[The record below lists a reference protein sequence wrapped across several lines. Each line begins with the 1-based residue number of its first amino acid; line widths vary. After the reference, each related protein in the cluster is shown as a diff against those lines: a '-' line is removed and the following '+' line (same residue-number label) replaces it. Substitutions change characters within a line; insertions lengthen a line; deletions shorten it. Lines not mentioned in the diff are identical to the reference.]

1 MNVLFKCFQCIKDEI
16 DENKEKEKEG
26 FIKFVIHSYSK
37 NKVKEPCKKGRLCKH
52 FSEIELNYETKYGF
66 FTLGWKVYIYN
77 VSVRCD
83 KCKKWLNFANITFNK
98 DKKDYEEVRDCC
110 DNVIAYSA
118 NEGKY
123 KCSNEGKKLQKK
135 INQQVKEIQAAEEK
149 LQKLKEEAE
158 RLEKEEKLMREK
170 EERERKEKE
179 EEERKE
185 KEEEERKE
193 KNRRRQYDKEN
204 KEMLEIIKQQEKEEK
219 ELNQR
224 VNTGTSWIEE
234 QMSQMIKEADIA
246 YSKNITFDAQKNIN
260 ANYKYQSGKS

>member
-66 FTLGWKVYIYN
+66 FTIGWKVYIYN
-77 VSVRCD
+77 VNVRCT
-83 KCKKWLNFANITFNK
+83 KCKDRRLYFADITFNK
-98 DKKDYEEVRDCC
+98 EKISYEEVRDCH
-110 DNVIAYSA
+110 DNVIVYSA
-118 NEGKY
+118 HEGKYACGNEGK
-123 KCSNEGKKLQKK
+123 ELQKK

-179 EEERKE
+179 VEERK
-185 KEEEERKE
+185 KE
-193 KNRRRQYDKEN
+193 KKRKKKKEKKRIVKDN
-204 KEMLEIIKQQEKEEK
+204 MKKKIKKC
-219 ELNQR
+219 LR
-224 VNTGTSWIEE
+224 L
-234 QMSQMIKEADIA
+234 
-246 YSKNITFDAQKNIN
+246 
-260 ANYKYQSGKS
+260 

>member
-26 FIKFVIHSYSK
+26 FKKFVIHSYSR
-37 NKVKEPCKKGRLCKH
+37 NKEKEPYEIKEFCKH
-52 FSEIELNYETKYGF
+52 FSKIKLYYQTKYGF

-77 VSVRCD
+77 ISV
-83 KCKKWLNFANITFNK
+83 KCNKCPKVLNFANITFNK
-98 DKKDYEEVRDCC
+98 EKKEYEEVRDCC
-110 DNVIAYSA
+110 DNVIVYSA
-118 NEGKY
+118 HEGKY
-123 KCSNEGKKLQKK
+123 ECSDEGKQLQKK

-149 LQKLKEEAE
+149 LQKLKEAAE
-158 RLEKEEKLMREK
+158 KLEKEEKLMREK

-193 KNRRRQYDKEN
+193 KKRRSQYDKEN

-224 VNTGTSWIEE
+224 VNTGTSFIEE
-234 QMSQMIKEADIA
+234 QMSQMIKEADVA
-246 YSKNITFDAQKNIN
+246 FSKNITYDAQKDIN
-260 ANYKYQSGKS
+260 TNYKYQSGKS

>member
-16 DENKEKEKEG
+16 DENKENEKDG
-26 FIKFVIHSYSK
+26 FKKLVIHSYPW
-37 NKVKEPCKKGRLCKH
+37 NKVENPYIIERLCQH
-52 FSEIELNYETKYGF
+52 FSEIKLNYERKYGF
-66 FTLGWKVYIYN
+66 FTLGWKVKIYN
-77 VSVRCD
+77 VSIKSSHCD
-83 KCKKWLNFANITFNK
+83 KSLDFADITFNK
-98 DKKDYEEVRDCC
+98 ENNHYEEVRDCC
-110 DNVIAYSA
+110 DNVIVYSA
-118 NEGKY
+118 HEGKY
-123 KCSNEGKKLQKK
+123 ACSDEGRQLQKN
-135 INQQVKEIQAAEEK
+135 INQQIKEIQAAEEK
-149 LQKLKEEAE
+149 LQKLKEEKE
-158 RLEKEEKLMREK
+158 KLEKEEKLMREK

-260 ANYKYQSGKS
+260 ANYKFQSVKS